1 MKIHR
6 FSSTDPLTTLTTRL
20 ASGLGEVRVYALGVT
35 ESITAERHPRR
46 HLLVPL
52 RGECEVLADEGGV
65 LGPGVVGDIKA
76 GELYGLTSS
85 EGCELLLLAFEEDEA

>member
-6 FSSTDPLTTLTTRL
+6 FSSTDPLTTVTSRL
-20 ASGLGEVRVYALGVT
+20 AWGQGEVRVYALGVG
-35 ESITAERHPRR
+35 ESITPESHPRR

-52 RGECEVLADEGGV
+52 RGCCEVHAAQGGA
-65 LGPGVVGDIKA
+65 LCPGVVGDIEA

-85 EGCELLLLAFEEDEA
+85 EGCELLLLAFEEDQ